1 MPEGRYRLGA
11 RTRRNGH
18 WASALV
24 KNGCMKLLRR
34 KTSDNLS
41 PSDLQ
46 VNLNGFFSPS
56 PPSALRALP
65 GAPVARKSLISYN
78 CFNCQALPEGGDQAG
93 VAEQV
98 STWGGEH
105 LLPGGQAPQRI

>member
-1 MPEGRYRLGA
+1 
-11 RTRRNGH
+11 
-18 WASALV
+18 
-24 KNGCMKLLRR
+24 MKLLIREI
-34 KTSDNLS
+34 SDNPS

-46 VNLNGFFSPS
+46 VNLNGFFSPG
-56 PPSALRALP
+56 PPSARWALP
-65 GAPVARKSLISYN
+65 GTPVARKSLMPYN
-78 CFNCQALPEGGDQAG
+78 CFNFQALPEGGDQAG